1 MTRSYFRKSVER
13 TGAYTP
19 GYQPKVA
26 DYVKL
31 NTNENPYPP
40 SDRVLEAIRAEV
52 ARLGRYPDPTSDT
65 VRQEVAKLFDVRLN
79 NVLVGNGSDE
89 LLSMV
94 VRATVEPGGTVTFP
108 SPTYTL
114 YEVLVALEGG
124 TSRPVKFP
132 KDWSLPEG
140 LFGNDSAVTFLS
152 NPNSPTG
159 TFVAPEEVL
168 RLAKS
173 LKGVLVIDEAYVD
186 FAETHCMALARECE
200 NVLVLRTLSKSYSLA
215 GLRLGF
221 AVGAAELIAG
231 LMKVKDSYNVG
242 RLAIAGGAAALR
254 DQPHMLA
261 NVKKVKAT
269 RARLARELD
278 GLGFSTLPS
287 QANFVLTRPPGGLSA
302 RDYYE
307 KLWEKLI
314 LVRWLDEPWV
324 RQFVRV
330 TVGADDEIDRLL
342 AATREIVRK
351 K

>member
-1 MTRSYFRKSVER
+1 MTRNYFRKSIER
-13 TGAYTP
+13 TEAYTP

-40 SDRVLEAIRAEV
+40 SDRVLEAIRAEL
-52 ARLGRYPDPTSDT
+52 ARLGRYPDPTSDA
-65 VRQEVAKLFDVRLN
+65 VRQEVAKLFDVRLD

-89 LLSMV
+89 LLTMI
-94 VRATVEPGGTVTFP
+94 VRAAVEPGGTVSFP

-114 YEVLVALEGG
+114 YEVLVGMEGG
-124 TSRPVKFP
+124 TSRPVKIP

-159 TFVAPEEVL
+159 TFVPPKEVL

-173 LKGVLVIDEAYVD
+173 LDGLLVVDEAYVD
-186 FAETHCMALARECE
+186 FAETHCMTLARECE

-215 GLRLGF
+215 GLRVGF
-221 AVGAAELIAG
+221 AVGPAELIAG

-242 RLAIAGGAAALR
+242 RPAIAGGAAALR
-254 DQPHMLA
+254 DQAHMLA

-269 RARLARELD
+269 RARLAGELD
-278 GLGFSTLPS
+278 ALGFTTLPS
-287 QANFVLTRPPGGLSA
+287 QANFVLTRPPGELSA
-302 RDYYE
+302 RDYYQR
-307 KLWEKLI
+307 LWEKLI

-330 TVGADDEIDRLL
+330 SVGTDDEIDRLL
-342 AATREIVRK
+342 DATRKIVK
-351 K
+351 KK

>member
-1 MTRSYFRKSVER
+1 MTRSYFRKAIER
-13 TGAYTP
+13 TEAYTP

-40 SDRVLEAIRAEV
+40 SPRVLEAIRAELT
-52 ARLGRYPDPTSDT
+52 RLGRYPDPTSDP
-65 VRQEVAKLFDVRLN
+65 VRHEVAKLFDVKID

-94 VRATVEPGGTVTFP
+94 VRAMVDAGETVSFP

-114 YEVLVALEGG
+114 YEVLVSLQGG
-124 TSRPVKFP
+124 MSVPVEFP
-132 KDWSLPEG
+132 EDWSLPEG

-159 TFVAPEEVL
+159 TFVPPEEVS
-168 RLAKS
+168 RLAGS
-173 LKGVLVIDEAYVD
+173 LGGVLVIDEAYVD
-186 FAETHCMALARECE
+186 FAETHCMTLARECE

-221 AVGAAELIAG
+221 AVGNPGLIAG
-231 LMKVKDSYNVG
+231 LMKVKDSYNAG
-242 RLAIAGGAAALR
+242 RLAIAGGAAALA
-254 DQPHMLA
+254 DQAHMLA
-261 NVKKVKAT
+261 NVRKVKAT
-269 RARLARELD
+269 RARLAGELD
-278 GLGFSTLPS
+278 ALGFSTLPS
-287 QANFVLTRPPGGLSA
+287 QANFVLTRPPEGLTA
-302 RDYYE
+302 RTYYE

-314 LVRWLDEPWV
+314 LVRWLDESWV
-324 RQFVRV
+324 RKYVRI

-342 AATREIVRK
+342 AATREIVK
-351 K
+351 V